1 MEHHYYYEQ
10 VSQPSQEQSTRRIGY
25 WDQVKSYDFLKEIQK
40 KNSEGKEKID
50 FSSLIIANA
59 FKSNT
64 DEEKKR
70 RTMSGE
76 TRFCPRCGSQV
87 PADAAFC
94 PRCGAQLSATTQ
106 APTPSQPPTPYYSRR
121 EYRRHEKQE
130 KNEKAEKGEKGRG
143 PGGSLIGPIVGGLIL
158 IWLGVTFYLQES
170 GVISSSNWW
179 AYFLVGIGVI
189 LIIQGLLFYARS
201 RRTSFGPFIGGVIL
215 ILIGLTYISNYSF
228 GNLWP
233 LILVAIGVAVIASAY
248 AGRRRSPAPVSSV

>member
-1 MEHHYYYEQ
+1 
-10 VSQPSQEQSTRRIGY
+10 
-25 WDQVKSYDFLKEIQK
+25 
-40 KNSEGKEKID
+40 
-50 FSSLIIANA
+50 
-59 FKSNT
+59 
-64 DEEKKR
+64 
-70 RTMSGE
+70 MSGE

-189 LIIQGLLFYARS
+189 LI
-201 RRTSFGPFIGGVIL
+201 
-215 ILIGLTYISNYSF
+215 GLTYISNYSF